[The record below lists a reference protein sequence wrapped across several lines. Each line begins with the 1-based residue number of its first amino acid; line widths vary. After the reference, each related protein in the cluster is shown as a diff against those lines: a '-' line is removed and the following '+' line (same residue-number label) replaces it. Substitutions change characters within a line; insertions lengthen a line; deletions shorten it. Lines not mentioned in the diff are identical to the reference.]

1 VYGRGGA
8 GPRPRLP
15 RMESQRARRGHE
27 RATTRV
33 APYHTRGAYP
43 NEPLTDIDTADVRE
57 GVCIMAVTAQ
67 TPQTSKSPG
76 FLERLNR
83 GSGITPYVLVAPA
96 ILIILVVAVYPILDS
111 IYLSFIDNPL
121 SASAQFIGVKNY
133 VQVLSDHIFQG
144 TIALTLIFSVISV
157 ALETIFGLGIAILI
171 NKTFPGRGLVRAA
184 ILVPWA
190 FPTIISAQMWLLMYN
205 DQTGIITYFL
215 QAIHLLAPGDTLI
228 STTAGVITAAVI
240 TDVWKTTP
248 FMALLILA
256 GLQVI
261 PAELYEAASVD
272 GSTRWQSFWNI
283 TLPMLKAPL
292 VIALLFRILDAIR
305 IFDLF
310 YVFGQQRVQSMA
322 TYAQYNMFAG
332 TPADFTPGLA
342 GAVIIFILGVIISLL
357 LVSMIRDVMKQV

>member
-1 VYGRGGA
+1 
-8 GPRPRLP
+8 
-15 RMESQRARRGHE
+15 M
-27 RATTRV
+27 ATTV
-33 APYHTRGAYP
+33 
-43 NEPLTDIDTADVRE
+43 
-57 GVCIMAVTAQ
+57 Q
-67 TPQTSKSPG
+67 TTSKSPG
-76 FLERLNR
+76 LLERLNR
-83 GSGITPYVLVAPA
+83 GSGLTPYLLVFPA
-96 ILIILVVAVYPILDS
+96 ILIILVIAVYPILDS

-121 SASAQFIGVKNY
+121 RSTAQFIGLQNY
-133 VQVLSDHIFQG
+133 VQVLSNRTFQG
-144 TIALTLIFSVISV
+144 TIGVTLIFSVISV
-157 ALETIFGLGIAILI
+157 ALETIFGLGIAVLI

-190 FPTIISAQMWLLMYN
+190 FPTIVSAQMWLLMYN

-215 QAIHLLAPGDTLI
+215 QSVHLLGPGDTLI
-228 STTAGVITAAVI
+228 SSTSGVIAAAVI

-261 PAELYEAASVD
+261 PAELYEAANVD
-272 GSTRWQSFWNI
+272 GSTRWQSFWQI
-283 TLPMLKAPL
+283 TLPLLKAPL

-342 GAVIIFILGVIISLL
+342 SAVIIFVLGIIVSLI
-357 LVSMIRDVMKQV
+357 LVSMIRDVVKQV